1 MKKYALNP
9 KALEDQGTLRENLM
23 LQMKDE
29 LRPNQTK
36 PWESPFWYVRWILP
50 FLWMP
55 CYPGQS
61 NDIKQE
67 GTAFHATRPLVF

>member
-1 MKKYALNP
+1 MKLYLLIKKKKKIERMKKYALNP

-36 PWESPFWYVRWILP
+36 P
-50 FLWMP
+50 
-55 CYPGQS
+55 
-61 NDIKQE
+61 
-67 GTAFHATRPLVF
+67 